1 MAKKKVKSYKKGGPS
16 KTDPKKKVKKEAKF
30 LYNTLTDPGG
40 AVIDAVTTAPDT
52 NSRGTVRTTRSM
64 QLEGARALKKPKS
77 ENRQGTVRSRKMGGF
92 ADPVGRMNTFK
103 KGGKLKKAKKRK
115 Y

>member
-1 MAKKKVKSYKKGGPS
+1 MSKKKVKSYKKGGPS
-16 KTDPKKKVKKEAKF
+16 KTDPKKKIKKVVKE
-30 LYNTLTDPGG
+30 LDVIGQT
-40 AVIDAVTTAPDT
+40 IDAITTAPDT
-52 NSRGTVRTTRSM
+52 NSRGTVRTTRSL
-64 QLEGARALKKPKS
+64 QLGKKPKL
-77 ENRQGTVRSRKMGGF
+77 ENRQGTVRSKKLGGF